1 MSIIVIILSK
11 KCIYLFSQKIIQF
24 PLRISFLIANNNNN
38 NNNKGLISDKTPY
51 ILSLSLSLSLFL
63 FLLENL
69 PRFRRSSVKYRR
81 NRMCLSGLMGRERI
95 HNPVGGWASARRDR
109 GGMVD
114 KGDRRK
120 TWVWRRR
127 TGGINRSFESIRQI
141 LFLRR
146 LSMLSLTRKYCAVS
160 FRARAETILLHA
172 TPRRERVPG
181 YLLNDVRAQGDFG
194 RCSIRDSQLE
204 GWFNGSWKNWRILF
218 FSISNIV
225 LESDIYTMA
234 SRRWSI
240 FVQFHKK
247 KREICV
253 V

>member
-1 MSIIVIILSK
+1 MIIFSSSKFFFIQLLGHSLIPLNYHISMFIIVIILSK

-204 GWFNGSWKNWRILF
+204 G
-218 FSISNIV
+218 
-225 LESDIYTMA
+225 
-234 SRRWSI
+234 
-240 FVQFHKK
+240 
-247 KREICV
+247 
-253 V
+253 

>member
-1 MSIIVIILSK
+1 
-11 KCIYLFSQKIIQF
+11 
-24 PLRISFLIANNNNN
+24 
-38 NNNKGLISDKTPY
+38 
-51 ILSLSLSLSLFL
+51 
-63 FLLENL
+63 
-69 PRFRRSSVKYRR
+69 
-81 NRMCLSGLMGRERI
+81 MCLSGLMGRERI
-95 HNPVGGWASARRDR
+95 HNLVGGWASARRDR
-109 GGMVD
+109 DGGMVD

-172 TPRRERVPG
+172 TPRRVPG
-181 YLLNDVRAQGDFG
+181 YLLNDVPAQERATSVDT
-194 RCSIRDSQLE
+194 
-204 GWFNGSWKNWRILF
+204 WFSTGGTIQWIVEEFKDF
-218 FSISNIV
+218 FSTSNIV
-225 LESDIYTMA
+225 LESDIYTME

-240 FVQFHKK
+240 YVFVYFYKK